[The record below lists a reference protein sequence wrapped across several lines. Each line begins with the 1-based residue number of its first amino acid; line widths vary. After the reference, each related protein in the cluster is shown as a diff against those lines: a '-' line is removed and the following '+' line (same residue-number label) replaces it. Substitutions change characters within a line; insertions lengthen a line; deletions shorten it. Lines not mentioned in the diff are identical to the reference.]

1 MAEDWVSSSYI
12 ELYREAVCDVGPIC
26 SQHTRVVIL
35 SSVMPASLL
44 LNVTVAV
51 VRPPFDRWFYTVV
64 FVVVVVVCSFFV
76 CLPARPSLPTCPSSP
91 PTWPASLRHVT
102 LLMPTPHRWCWAGFH
117 LPLTGV
123 RFWAWRSRCIC
134 TPAAGHVYRLLPTF
148 SRYTGWRQMSCAGWL
163 YYSFYWRLSRS
174 LTCMTKTWAS
184 IFHRTFVRIRTACC
198 FSL

>member
-1 MAEDWVSSSYI
+1 
-12 ELYREAVCDVGPIC
+12 VCDVGPIC

-102 LLMPTPHRWCWAGFH
+102 LLMPTPPSLMLSWFSPATYRCSILGLAQPLHLHARCWPRVQAIAYV
-117 LPLTGV
+117 LT
-123 RFWAWRSRCIC
+123 
-134 TPAAGHVYRLLPTF
+134 VYGLTADVLCRLTIL
-148 SRYTGWRQMSCAGWL
+148 
-163 YYSFYWRLSRS
+163 
-174 LTCMTKTWAS
+174 
-184 IFHRTFVRIRTACC
+184 
-198 FSL
+198 